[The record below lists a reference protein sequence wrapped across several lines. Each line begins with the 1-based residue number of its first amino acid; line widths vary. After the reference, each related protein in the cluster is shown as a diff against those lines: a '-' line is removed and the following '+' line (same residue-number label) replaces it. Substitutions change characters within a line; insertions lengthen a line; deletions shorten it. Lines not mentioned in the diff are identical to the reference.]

1 MGVVTD
7 IRGRSWAARLVPAVL
22 RARAGRSGKRTVSLF
37 WRIFSL
43 NAVGLVVATALLLG
57 PVTVSTPVLPHEAL
71 ILLAGLTALLAGNAV
86 VLRLGLTPLHR
97 LGRAMSTAD
106 LLVPGTRPEVA
117 GPAEAAEL
125 IATYNTML
133 DRLQAE
139 RAAGAGRALH
149 AQERERHRIAREL
162 HDEVGQTLTAVL
174 LQLKRVADRVPGE
187 LREEVSL
194 AQEATRAGLDEIRR
208 IARRL
213 RPGVLEELG
222 LASALRALAAE
233 FTHHGLTVAHHVP
246 GDLPPLTPEA
256 ELVIYRVAQESLTNT
271 ARHSAAGRADL
282 TLRPLP
288 GGIELLVR
296 DNGAGLGEAPEGAGI
311 RGMRERA
318 LLIGAEIH
326 LEPAPGRG
334 TAVRLRIPVPAGEP
348 HVPSPHLPGDANP
361 ATDPAA
367 APATDRTAAPATDPA
382 AAPATDRT
390 AAPATD
396 PAADR
401 PGDRT

>member
-1 MGVVTD
+1 M
-7 IRGRSWAARLVPAVL
+7 
-22 RARAGRSGKRTVSLF
+22 SLF

-246 GDLPPLTPEA
+246 GTLPPLTPEA

-271 ARHSAAGRADL
+271 ARHAAADRADL
-282 TLRPLP
+282 TLRPVP

-326 LEPAPGRG
+326 LAPAPGRG

-348 HVPSPHLPGDANP
+348 HVPSTHLSGDVTADP
-361 ATDPAA
+361 ATDPATDRAAAPATDRAA
-367 APATDRTAAPATDPA
+367 APATDRTA
-382 AAPATDRT
+382 
-390 AAPATD
+390 
-396 PAADR
+396 DR